1 MDVTDNTVCN
11 QFLNRNMEKMELFRE
26 YRMEKMNANKRKV
39 VLY

>member
-26 YRMEKMNANKRKV
+26 YRMEKKMNVNKRKV
-39 VLY
+39 V

>member
-26 YRMEKMNANKRKV
+26 YRMEKKKNVNKRKV
-39 VLY
+39 V